1 MRYLFLS
8 LVIASMPVVRASD
21 LSDLGQSLSSMPCFS
36 ADARCEI
43 MLPNSDTPVV
53 YDLRMMSAAT
63 ADTLAPCDY
72 LIDWTVTTPA
82 GSTGSGFTAY
92 SGGNHFRYRDGRLQE
107 YHFSDDSIPFRPGG
121 NKERGVQSRAQFV
134 DFLPQTIGRI
144 LERMAADTA
153 YDWRVDRR
161 DSRLIVRGTERTRGY
176 VCREF
181 SYTFD
186 ASTLLPVEIA
196 FDSNPGQPSEQSL
209 VMTYTRTAASG
220 CAPVTEESLAATFP
234 DAFGKYRRDTY
245 RLEHLPGMRMPT
257 FSAPTPTGE
266 RFTYNQGDPMGS
278 PTVIAIL
285 DTSVADT
292 DSVVADLRQA
302 SLLSSLDNRLILA
315 FIDSD
320 IERVD
325 RAAGALRPGEAIL
338 MGARRL
344 ARDCGVTDTPSLIFC
359 APDGRVTDI
368 MIGRNNRLTENV
380 IQKIAL
386 AR

>member
-8 LVIASMPVVRASD
+8 VIITSMPLARASE
-21 LSDLGQSLSSMPCFS
+21 LAELGQSLSQIPCFT

-63 ADTLAPCDY
+63 ADSLAPCDY

-82 GSTGSGFTAY
+82 GSTGTGFTAY
-92 SGGNHFRYRDGRLQE
+92 FAGNHFRYRDGRLQE
-107 YHFSDDSIPFRPGG
+107 YHFADDSVPFRPGG
-121 NKERGVQSRAQFV
+121 DKEKGVQSRAQFV
-134 DFLPQTIGRI
+134 DFLPQSIGRT
-144 LERMAADTA
+144 LGNMAADTA

-161 DSRLIVRGTERTRGY
+161 DTRVIVSGSERTRGY

-181 SYTFD
+181 TYTFD
-186 ASTLLPVEIA
+186 ASTLLPIEIS
-196 FDSNPGQPSEQSL
+196 FDSNPGQPSEQTL
-209 VMTYTRTAASG
+209 VMTYAGASLSG
-220 CAPVTEESLAATFP
+220 CVPVTEEFLSGKFP

-245 RLEHLPGMRMPT
+245 RLEHLPGMPMPT

-266 RFTYNQGDPMGS
+266 RFSYNRGEPMGA

-292 DSVVADLRQA
+292 GRVVADLRAA
-302 SLLSSLDNRLILA
+302 SALSSLANRLILA

-325 RAAGALRPGEAIL
+325 QAAGALRPGEAIL

-368 MIGRNNRLTENV
+368 MIGRNNNLTENV